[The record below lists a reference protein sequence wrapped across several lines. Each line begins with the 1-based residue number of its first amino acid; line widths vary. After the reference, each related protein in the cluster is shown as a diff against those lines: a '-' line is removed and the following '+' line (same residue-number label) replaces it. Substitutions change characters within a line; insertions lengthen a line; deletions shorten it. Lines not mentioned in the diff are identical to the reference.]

1 MHDPVCFGPIR
12 GLSTSGEDERLLQAD
27 DAAAAAAQHRLVS
40 TNRAPVPVRCGP
52 TLLRVAEEVPL
63 ATSLKRFA
71 IQFPWIVVI
80 HAHCGHDVR
89 LAWEERGFAAEEVD
103 DELFV

>member
-12 GLSTSGEDERLLQAD
+12 GLSSGEDERLLQAD

-40 TNRAPVPVRCGP
+40 TNRAPVPVRRGP

-71 IQFPWIVVI
+71 
-80 HAHCGHDVR
+80 
-89 LAWEERGFAAEEVD
+89 
-103 DELFV
+103 